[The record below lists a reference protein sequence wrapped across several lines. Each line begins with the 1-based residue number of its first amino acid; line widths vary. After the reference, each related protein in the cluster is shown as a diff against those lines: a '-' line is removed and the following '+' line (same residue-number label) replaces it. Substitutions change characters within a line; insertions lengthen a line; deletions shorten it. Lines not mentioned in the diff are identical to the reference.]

1 MNLNPINQL
10 QLYGLENELYELIS
24 LFEKKKLPNKILFS
38 GRKGIGKC
46 TLAYH
51 LINYILSK
59 SELLPYDK
67 ERLLINKDNKSFK
80 LIINGSNPNF
90 HLIDVAFDKKNID
103 IEQIRTLITNI
114 NKSSFNDKPRIILID
129 NTEYLNKSSV
139 NALLKSLEEPNKN
152 TYFILINNQQK
163 LLKTLTSRC
172 INFNI
177 NLSNYKS
184 IEVINKLLDDDIHE
198 LINDEMLNY
207 YFSPGNLYKLF
218 LFCKKN
224 ELNIKELRLKEFL
237 EILINENYFK
247 KVSSLNYL
255 FYDYIETFLV
265 SSSKIIDFKYYNYFI
280 KKLHEMKLYNLDE
293 DTFFLEFKSKILNG

>member
-10 QLYGLENELYELIS
+10 QLYGLENELYDLIS

-184 IEVINKLLDDDIHE
+184 IEVINKLLDEDIHE

>member
-90 HLIDVAFDKKNID
+90 HLIDVAFDKK
-103 IEQIRTLITNI
+103 
-114 NKSSFNDKPRIILID
+114 ILI
-129 NTEYLNKSSV
+129 
-139 NALLKSLEEPNKN
+139 
-152 TYFILINNQQK
+152 
-163 LLKTLTSRC
+163 
-172 INFNI
+172 
-177 NLSNYKS
+177 
-184 IEVINKLLDDDIHE
+184 
-198 LINDEMLNY
+198 
-207 YFSPGNLYKLF
+207 
-218 LFCKKN
+218 
-224 ELNIKELRLKEFL
+224 
-237 EILINENYFK
+237 
-247 KVSSLNYL
+247 
-255 FYDYIETFLV
+255 
-265 SSSKIIDFKYYNYFI
+265 
-280 KKLHEMKLYNLDE
+280 
-293 DTFFLEFKSKILNG
+293 